1 MAEEMSKQRT
11 RLTNLILLYNGVSK
25 QQNERIC
32 SLLDYT

>member
-11 RLTNLILLYNGVSK
+11 RLTNLILLPNSVSK
-25 QQNERIC
+25 QQNERIY